1 MPSDLG
7 SAGWARTG
15 GASVRWATLGT
26 RPTGANLD
34 ERPEEPPM
42 TDRHPTESTTDA
54 AFSIE
59 PLDDGAVFTLER
71 PAKLNALT
79 RPVLLGLAACLDALE
94 ARHARLLVVTGRG
107 DRAFCAGTDLTEL
120 QGLDMG
126 ARMAKTSMA
135 RELLVRLSRSRI
147 VSVAAINGL
156 AYGGGL
162 ELAMA
167 CTLRIAAPQVKVSLP
182 EIKLGLLPAY
192 AGTQLLPAIV
202 GPARALEIMLT
213 GRAVGVDEAHS
224 IGLVHRIATGEAS
237 LLEQALAFGREV
249 TRFSP
254 GAIDAIRACVAAA
267 GPVVTDAGVEVEDA
281 QVRANFDS
289 ADAREGVAAF
299 LEKRPA
305 RFGSR

>member
-1 MPSDLG
+1 
-7 SAGWARTG
+7 
-15 GASVRWATLGT
+15 
-26 RPTGANLD
+26 
-34 ERPEEPPM
+34 M

-59 PLDDGAVFTLER
+59 PLDDGAVFTIER

-79 RPVLLGLAACLDALE
+79 RPVLLGLADCLDALE

-107 DRAFCAGTDLTEL
+107 ERAFCAGTDLTEL

-167 CTLRIAAPQVKVSLP
+167 CTLRIAAPHAKVSLP
-182 EIKLGLLPAY
+182 EVKLGLLPAY
-192 AGTQLLPAIV
+192 AGTQFLPALV
-202 GPARALEIMLT
+202 GPGRALEMMLT
-213 GRAVGVDEAHS
+213 GRAVPVDEAVAM
-224 IGLVHRIATGEAS
+224 GLVNRVAATDVP
-237 LLEQALAFGREV
+237 LVEQALAFGREV
-249 TRFSP
+249 TRHAPS
-254 GAIDAIRACVAAA
+254 AIAAIRACVTAA
-267 GPVVTDAGVEVEDA
+267 GATVTDAGLAVEDA
-281 QVRANFDS
+281 QVRANFDHP
-289 ADAREGVAAF
+289 DAREGVAAF
-299 LEKRPA
+299 LEKREP
-305 RFGSR
+305 RW